1 MQTNR
6 QNKNV
11 RKYVRD
17 DSKYLYVRAESHTHT
32 HTKSEKLPITTG
44 NKEKKYKKPN

>member
-32 HTKSEKLPITTG
+32 HEIWET
-44 NKEKKYKKPN
+44 PNNYRE